1 MEDLLWQTFPLD
13 YLTPI
18 EQIPENFNLT
28 DTYILFDTNS
38 NERTLGKF
46 VCFNSENNTILFLD
60 TIWQAP
66 LILPI
71 NSYNIYKLSYI
82 TDIIQER
89 TGLNKDVQNNTASFL
104 GGKKSRKSRKSRKSK
119 KSRKARK

>member
-46 VCFNSENNTILFLD
+46 VFFNSENNTILFLD
-60 TIWQAP
+60 TIWQVP

-71 NSYNIYKLSYI
+71 NIITIYKLSDI

-104 GGKKSRKSRKSRKSK
+104 GGKKSRK
-119 KSRKARK
+119 ARK